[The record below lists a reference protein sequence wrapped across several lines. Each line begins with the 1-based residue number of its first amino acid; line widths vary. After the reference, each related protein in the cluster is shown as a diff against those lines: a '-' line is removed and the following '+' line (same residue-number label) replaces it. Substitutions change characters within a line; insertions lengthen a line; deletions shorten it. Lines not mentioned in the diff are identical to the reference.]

1 MVKNKDPLKLR
12 ALTTEQSPFAFPG
25 CILSCKPR
33 LESPAYENK
42 QNDRRLDHPHTAR
55 NRSDEMTKAQK
66 IIIAALIVY
75 GGGWV
80 LLYILAKIL
89 H

>member
-1 MVKNKDPLKLR
+1 
-12 ALTTEQSPFAFPG
+12 
-25 CILSCKPR
+25 
-33 LESPAYENK
+33 
-42 QNDRRLDHPHTAR
+42 
-55 NRSDEMTKAQK
+55 MTKAQK